1 MYAVRICASCRPER
15 VRDRASETLEMPAQ
29 RDLRQVELQLAEA
42 LTDADGKNGLI
53 RRSPDCPL
61 PKELADFV
69 EGRSRRPE
77 TVLEH
82 IGECPYCSQ
91 VLGRLRVRAA
101 RTKRIILAFA
111 ATAIVIVG
119 AWLIL
124 LRPSKIPAG
133 VATIDLRAAAPTR
146 GLEGSTPI
154 NAVRSNGTVRILLP
168 IGSEG
173 AYDCQIQPEWG
184 GRLLLT
190 ASGQAA
196 VRDHEVVLDLPV
208 NLAQMPPGRYRL
220 GLLRSRSDWT
230 YYRLELK

>member
-1 MYAVRICASCRPER
+1 MYAVRICACYRLER
-15 VRDRASETLEMPAQ
+15 VRDCPSEILEMPAQ
-29 RDLRQVELQLAEA
+29 RDLRQVERQLAEA
-42 LTDADGKNGLI
+42 LTDAGDKNGLI
-53 RRSPDCPL
+53 RRSPGCPS
-61 PKELADFV
+61 PKELRDFV
-69 EGRSRRPE
+69 KGRSKQPE

-82 IGECPYCSQ
+82 IGGCPYCSQ
-91 VLGRLRVRAA
+91 SLEKLRVRAA
-101 RTKRIILAFA
+101 RATGIIFAFA

-124 LRPSKIPAG
+124 LRPSKMPVG

-146 GLEGSTPI
+146 GLEGSTPV
-154 NAVRSNGTVRILLP
+154 NAVRSNGAVRVLLP

-173 AYDCQIQPEWG
+173 AYECQIQPEWG
-184 GRLLLT
+184 GRPVLT

-208 NLAQMPPGRYRL
+208 NLAQLPPGRYRL

-230 YYRLELK
+230 NYRLELK